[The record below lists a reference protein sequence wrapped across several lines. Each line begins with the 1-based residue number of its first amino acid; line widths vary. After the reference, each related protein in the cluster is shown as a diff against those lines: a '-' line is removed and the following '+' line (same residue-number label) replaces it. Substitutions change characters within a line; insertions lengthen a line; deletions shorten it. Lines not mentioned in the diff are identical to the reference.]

1 MNYIKGSY
9 SRSIYENG
17 AGYYIGL
24 FKVKETNSD
33 VLSDYV
39 GKTITFTGYFHE
51 LNDTDTYM
59 FYGKLVNHPKY
70 GEQFQVD
77 SYERCK
83 PEEKDSIIEFLTSGL
98 FKGIGEKK
106 AKQIVDVLGKSTLK
120 IILEEPNNLLLIP
133 GITKKNIDTLH
144 NKLKEYE
151 ASYESI
157 MYMQDIGFTT
167 KESMLIYNFYKKDT
181 KKTIEKNIYLISKDI
196 REINFKK
203 VDNIAIKMGIEL
215 DAEIRVK
222 AAILYILEEVCNL
235 VGHSYLSFEEIYNY
249 LPRVL
254 KKEVLED
261 NVIKVLNKLEK
272 DLEIIIKQNR
282 YYLKEMYEAET
293 LIVKRFR
300 LLNSKKDNKISK
312 IDTHIHEIEK
322 LFNIEYNKD
331 QLKAL
336 IRSMEKEFLIITG
349 GPGTGKTTIMKG
361 IVELYRNINNL
372 SYEKLIQKIALLAPT
387 GRAAKRIS
395 ETTIMPASTIHRF
408 LKWSKETNTFQVN
421 EYNKSKVEFIV
432 LDEASMVDT
441 YLMANLLKG
450 ISSNC
455 KIIIIGDDHQLPSV
469 GPGQVLHDLI
479 SSEKLEVV
487 ELNQLYRQKDDSNII
502 TLAYDIRNKKI
513 DKSIFNVSE
522 DLTFIECNDNDV
534 INNISEIANT
544 YKDLSYKDFQILSPM
559 YKGLNGI
566 DNINK
571 IVREIFNPKDDNKKE
586 YRLSEVLLREDDKV
600 IQLTNMPEE
609 NVYNGDIGLIDRI
622 SNGTKKEIYVD
633 YDSNLVK
640 YTPSNF
646 NNIRQ
651 AYAISIHKA
660 QGSEFDVV
668 VLPIVKGFNKMLYQ
682 KLIYTAVTRAKKKL
696 YIVGDIKALEYASEN
711 TNTDIRKTTIKDYLI
726 NGID

>member
-1 MNYIKGSY
+1 
-9 SRSIYENG
+9 
-17 AGYYIGL
+17 
-24 FKVKETNSD
+24 
-33 VLSDYV
+33 
-39 GKTITFTGYFHE
+39 
-51 LNDTDTYM
+51 
-59 FYGKLVNHPKY
+59 
-70 GEQFQVD
+70 
-77 SYERCK
+77 
-83 PEEKDSIIEFLTSGL
+83 
-98 FKGIGEKK
+98 
-106 AKQIVDVLGKSTLK
+106 
-120 IILEEPNNLLLIP
+120 
-133 GITKKNIDTLH
+133 
-144 NKLKEYE
+144 
-151 ASYESI
+151 